1 MGIALIAF
9 SSLSQPVKALTQ
21 FLASPGRAKSAAP
34 SPHSVPATSF
44 APAYLPV
51 PPLAASQ
58 PPAVRPGGQAFAA
71 GVEHCP
77 APQQGEAS
85 SASSA
90 LAFRRSG
97 KARRSTRMAM
107 PIMPSRIS
115 RQEGPSGQR
124 TAAIPSCAP
133 AYPKHAANADRFHAE
148 EAQGGLHCPP
158 ASTDPRQPASLGR
171 PLLRVLRR
179 VHRDDPARLVI
190 SGRMADVCAELDRLV
205 ASEAQLAV

>member
-21 FLASPGRAKSAAP
+21 FLASPGRAKSAPP
-34 SPHSVPATSF
+34 SAPATSF
-44 APAYLPV
+44 APAYLTA

-77 APQQGEAS
+77 APQQGEAN

-107 PIMPSRIS
+107 PIIPSRIS

-205 ASEAQLAV
+205 ASEARLAV